1 MKKCSLLIVLVFMVM
16 ITGCQKSSNK
26 LVCSKISTENN
37 VGYTVETKVTGKISD
52 DVVSGVDLTII
63 MSFEDEERA
72 KESYEAI
79 SKGTSDDNV
88 KVTLNGKMIRVTETE
103 EFEKTLTKDEFIY
116 TYQADGYM
124 CE

>member
-37 VGYTVETKVTGKISD
+37 VGYTVETKV
-52 DVVSGVDLTII
+52 

-79 SKGTSDDNV
+79 SKGTSEDNV